1 MVVLTLARRARRRR
15 IHLAF
20 AISYAMIQTAQG
32 PAAAARS
39 PMSSSKPRSPRPSA
53 RAAKQVRGD
62 ATRPTPSEQDL
73 VADPELGAEDFLDF
87 DPPTEAP
94 NSGWTLL
101 SAADQEERRT
111 TLQSRLG
118 AYLRSG
124 AARVVL
130 TDNLYSMV
138 TIKRGDGVSTF
149 RVHHM
154 FSTAPA
160 KVIRAL
166 AQYADTQSRDAATLL
181 RDFIDAHD
189 DQVRERDAPRPI
201 TVDVEGRHHNLQELF
216 DRINADYFDG
226 KIEAR
231 ITWGPRT
238 KRKKSR
244 DSIKLGSYTVEDAL
258 IRIHPVLDAADV
270 PSFFLE
276 WIVYHE
282 MLHEVHDM
290 PVVDGRRVYH
300 TPEFRRAEAQ
310 FERYAEAVMWERTHL
325 FKLLER

>member
-1 MVVLTLARRARRRR
+1 M
-15 IHLAF
+15 
-20 AISYAMIQTAQG
+20 
-32 PAAAARS
+32 
-39 PMSSSKPRSPRPSA
+39 
-53 RAAKQVRGD
+53 
-62 ATRPTPSEQDL
+62 
-73 VADPELGAEDFLDF
+73 DPELTAEDFLDF

-94 NSGWTLL
+94 DSGWTLL

-216 DRINADYFDG
+216 DRINAAYFEG

-300 TPEFRRAEAQ
+300 TAEFRRAEAQ